1 MSVVI
6 GEVISEVVLS
16 GGSAA
21 HGADA
26 PGSGPAGDD
35 PDDAL
40 VERIVRQ
47 ATERVLER
55 LRREWEG

>member
-6 GEVISEVVLS
+6 GEVLSEVVLS
-16 GGSAA
+16 TGSATSPDSA
-21 HGADA
+21 GAD
-26 PGSGPAGDD
+26 G